1 MAAFCPPVRAPAA
14 VAGFEAVARGRPV
27 WMAGITE
34 AWARALASVERSQDV
49 FDDVFRYIT
58 HLGLWPVQAAVSGP
72 RGSLSIGARLHL
84 TYYLGARLHGPV

>member
-49 FDDVFRYIT
+49 FRYT
-58 HLGLWPVQAAVSGP
+58 LGLWPVQAAVSGP

>member
-49 FDDVFRYIT
+49 FRYDRT
-58 HLGLWPVQAAVSGP
+58 HSCGLWPVQAAVSGP